1 MMNFGLVGAMGK
13 MGKTIAC
20 LASSSDKLKLLVAIE
35 SSHNAHLNKKYG
47 SLVGAEKY
55 DFPLTTFDHLEN
67 VKIDGL
73 IDFSSCA
80 STLIAAVKAREK
92 KIPLVIGT
100 TGFSKTEREGI
111 HQVSKEIP
119 ILLASNMS
127 LGVNLLFWLVEKAS
141 HVLKDHSF
149 DPEIIE
155 IHHNQKKD
163 APSGTSRTLEEV
175 ILQQFNWSEGN
186 LIHGRSGLL
195 GSRDKKE
202 LGSHSLRGGDVVGE
216 HSVYFFGEGER
227 ITLSHQATDRNI
239 FASGALS
246 ALSFLGS
253 QKPGL
258 YTMRDVLALT

>member
-1 MMNFGLVGAMGK
+1 MNFALVGAMGK
-13 MGKTIAC
+13 MGQSIAH
-20 LASSSDKLKLLVAIE
+20 LASSSHKLRLLVAIE
-35 SSHNAHLNKKYG
+35 SVNNIHLNKQYS
-47 SLVGAEKY
+47 SLVGIEKY

-67 VKIDGL
+67 VTIDGL

-80 STLIAAVKAREK
+80 STLLSLEKAQEK
-92 KIPLVIGT
+92 NIPLVIGT
-100 TGFSKTEREGI
+100 TGFSQTEQDNIR
-111 HQVSKEIP
+111 QASKKIP

-141 HVLKDHSF
+141 RVLKDYSF
-149 DPEIIE
+149 DPEIME

-175 ILQQFNWSEGN
+175 ILQEFNWNKKS

-227 ITLSHQATDRNI
+227 LTLSHQATNREI
-239 FASGALS
+239 FASGALN
-246 ALSFLGS
+246 ALLFLSS
-253 QKPGL
+253 QKSGF